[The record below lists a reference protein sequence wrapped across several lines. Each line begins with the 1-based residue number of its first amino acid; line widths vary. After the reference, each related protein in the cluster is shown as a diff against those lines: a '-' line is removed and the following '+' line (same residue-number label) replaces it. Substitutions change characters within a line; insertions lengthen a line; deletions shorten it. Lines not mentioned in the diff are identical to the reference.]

1 MFPQSFRERGSNA
14 VWRQMPPPG
23 VPACVSMRSLSSKVW
38 PEYPQLP
45 TKLSLQI
52 PPKNEFQI
60 AKHQKIF
67 PCILKRPSHWVILT
81 VGIFTL
87 HFRMHHFYQF
97 PVSVF
102 TSMLRNWVKERHKCP
117 VQRFLQ
123 SSFPAQIPGAL
134 QGKISSK
141 EMLGLG
147 DEKKLEHFG
156 RKDVVKI
163 NA

>member
-45 TKLSLQI
+45 IKLSLQI

-87 HFRMHHFYQF
+87 HFRKEAITEG
-97 PVSVF
+97 PVTWTKHTLSVYF
-102 TSMLRNWVKERHKCP
+102 FILNIQSLRCNNNEWHLTDCP
-117 VQRFLQ
+117 DRSYV
-123 SSFPAQIPGAL
+123 AL
-134 QGKISSK
+134 WDN
-141 EMLGLG
+141 M
-147 DEKKLEHFG
+147 
-156 RKDVVKI
+156 
-163 NA
+163 